1 MGPDTPHPFPNKN
14 NNRMKKLILLLA
26 SAMLFMSASSC
37 GEKKGPQVE
46 PEGKVTVD
54 KTEIRQSYEAGTQTI
69 SVTADCEWGIT
80 ADDKEWLSVSPSG
93 GVSGTTTVKV
103 KMTENKEK
111 AERRSSL
118 TVRYGDKTL
127 SVPVIQAY
135 KVEAVQ
141 IQDAGFL
148 KALLKSYDQDG
159 DGILSTV
166 EAANVTKIE
175 AKGYGIKQMPELATI
190 FTSVTYLDCSDNDLA
205 ELDIAKLINLSY
217 FDCRGN
223 ANLKTINVW
232 SGFNPGDNFFKPEGA
247 EYAEPEIPTPAGY
260 ELVWQDEFNE
270 GTVPDSKKWTHE
282 VKNSGWVNHELQN
295 YVSGK
300 SPKGQRVTEIVDGS
314 LHINCFKED
323 GKVYSGRIYGNVSK
337 GWKYAYVEASIN
349 LPSGKGT
356 WPAFWMMPVHF
367 TSWPHD
373 GEIDIMEE
381 VGYHKDYVS
390 SSLHADGHVHSNN
403 TQVTKE
409 VYCKG
414 AEGEYHTYGMEW
426 TPDYFQFY
434 VDGKKTL
441 YYKNPGT
448 GVRDWPYDAPFYVI
462 LNLAW
467 GGDWGGS
474 QGVDESKLPVTMKV
488 DYVRVFQKIQ

>member
-1 MGPDTPHPFPNKN
+1 
-14 NNRMKKLILLLA
+14 MKRIISLLIPVYI
-26 SAMLFMSASSC
+26 FMSASGC
-37 GEKKGPQVE
+37 GG
-46 PEGKVTVD
+46 GKVTPDPQPEKTLSVD
-54 KTEIRQSYEAGTQTI
+54 VQELVFTGAADTKTIKVVANC
-69 SVTADCEWGIT
+69 DWGVSSN
-80 ADDKEWLSVSPSG
+80 DKEWLTVSPSG
-93 GVSGTTTVKV
+93 GTEGTSSIRVSV
-103 KMTENKEK
+103 TENK
-111 AERRSSL
+111 ASQARSTSL
-118 TVRYGDKTL
+118 SFRFAGKKLDIPVR
-127 SVPVIQAY
+127 QNY
-135 KVEAVQ
+135 KVEAAAISDPNFV
-141 IQDAGFL
+141 
-148 KALLKSYDQDG
+148 KALLKSYDEDK

-166 EAANVTKIE
+166 EAAKVTRIE
-175 AKGYGIKQMPELATI
+175 AKGCGIKAMPELNTL
-190 FTSVTYLDCSDNDLA
+190 FKNVVYLDCSDNQLS
-205 ELDIAKLINLSY
+205 ELDITNLVKLEY
-217 FDCRGN
+217 MDCRGN
-223 ANLKTINVW
+223 ADLKTINVW
-232 SGFNPGDNFFKPEGA
+232 SGFNPGDKFLKPEGA
-247 EYAEPEIPTPAGY
+247 QWQEPSIPTPAGY
-260 ELVWQDEFNE
+260 TLVWQDEFNE
-270 GTVPDSKKWTHE
+270 GDVPDAKKWTHE

-300 SPKGQRVTEIVDGS
+300 SPKGKRVTEVKEGS

-323 GKVYSGRIYGNVSK
+323 GKIYSGRIYGNVGT

-462 LNLAW
+462 FNLAW

-488 DYVRVFQKIQ
+488 DYVRVFQKL